1 MEYYDVIPKRII
13 EALERYEQ
21 GGVLPGHFLQAVL
34 SNDLYRALCRA
45 DDDSYAA
52 LKEIFGYVYNQM
64 PGNCWGNKDKVNAW
78 VLAKQAER
86 GAKQDD

>member
-52 LKEIFGYVYNQM
+52 LKEIFWLRVQ
-64 PGNCWGNKDKVNAW
+64 PDAW
-78 VLAKQAER
+78 ELLGQQ
-86 GAKQDD
+86 G